1 MAPRPGLTPG
11 RVVEA
16 AVQVVDH
23 EGHDQL
29 TLGRVAAVLG
39 VRTPS
44 LYNHVD
50 GLDDLRRRLT
60 VRALQDL
67 GAAIQPA
74 VVGRT
79 AEDAVHAIAVAYRS
93 FALDHPGLY
102 AALVPTTEV
111 DDDAVRQ
118 TGAAVLE
125 TVMSVL
131 RGYGLDDEQA
141 VHAARTLRSA
151 VHGFVTFE
159 LSGGFGLTQSP
170 DDSFAWMTSLLAQA
184 FRSSADR
191 FRAPQTP

>member
-1 MAPRPGLTPG
+1 MPPRPGLTPG

-16 AVQVVDH
+16 AVAVADR
-23 EGHDQL
+23 EGYEQL

-74 VVGRT
+74 AVGRT
-79 AEDAVHAIAVAYRS
+79 AEDAVHAIAVAYRA
-93 FALDHPGLY
+93 FALEHPGLY
-102 AALVPTTEV
+102 ATLVPTTEV

-118 TGAAVLE
+118 TGAVVLE

-131 RGYGLDDEQA
+131 RGYGLDEDQA

-159 LSGGFGLTQSP
+159 LSGGFGLEQSP
-170 DDSFAWMTSLLAQA
+170 EDSFAWMTSLLARA
-184 FRSSADR
+184 FRFSADR
-191 FRAPQTP
+191 SWAPRTP